1 MFETIFLYSKTKYCK
16 SENSYTIVKLILFLK
31 LGKWEKN
38 KGKNRLTKTPYIKY
52 NTSALLLSEN
62 DLIIDILL

>member
-38 KGKNRLTKTPYIKY
+38 KGKHVGLT
-52 NTSALLLSEN
+52 
-62 DLIIDILL
+62 